1 MSNIEEAT
9 MEEWGKFL
17 SEDKFYTAPEF
28 LLQKFFLKTGKTPPS
43 SVISKWKSFEGKALE
58 GEE

>member
-1 MSNIEEAT
+1 MSNIEEGT
-9 MEEWGKFL
+9 MEEWERFL

-43 SVISKWKSFEGKALE
+43 SVISKWKSLQEKSLE